1 MANLRD
7 LKKEWMEV
15 NKEWIEENKNDKI
28 KVNYEYSVYLDALCK
43 SGVITQKQWQNAD
56 TRIIK

>member
-1 MANLRD
+1 
-7 LKKEWMEV
+7 MEV

-28 KVNYEYSVYLDALCK
+28 KVNYEYSIYLDALCK